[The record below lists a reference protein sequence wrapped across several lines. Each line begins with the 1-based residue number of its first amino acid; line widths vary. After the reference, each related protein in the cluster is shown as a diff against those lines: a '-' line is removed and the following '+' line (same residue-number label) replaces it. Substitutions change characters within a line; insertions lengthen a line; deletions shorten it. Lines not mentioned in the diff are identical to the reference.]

1 MNPTIMNKVI
11 KAVEHAKEKHPN
23 FCDNNYQAI
32 SIATEELGE
41 LAKAMNDGN
50 AEEVIAEAL
59 DVIAVMVRIIE
70 RFDFVPYYS
79 FNICDYETLAKAVA
93 SGLKKGE

>member
-1 MNPTIMNKVI
+1 MNPSIMNKII
-11 KAVEHAKEKHPN
+11 KSVQRAKEKHPN
-23 FCDNNYQAI
+23 FCENNYQAI

-50 AEEVIAEAL
+50 ADEVIAEAL

-79 FNICDYETLAKAVA
+79 FNIRDFQTLEKSIAE
-93 SGLKKGE
+93 GLKK